1 MANEQINRRRIP
13 SDAHLTNPWMLQLAG
28 QDPKDSYMTLFVSM
42 DLNKVQELYH
52 KWPEMAGC
60 RLRIINHNGRVYK
73 NFHKWFKWDYCNSYG
88 DSRTTRH
95 FIRNYKNVY
104 ESVTNG
110 FDNQP
115 VVEIKPVIKYDLVRI
130 ANAATKRNLFN
141 KFIEAMADAV
151 KPKLKVIKGGL

>member
-1 MANEQINRRRIP
+1 
-13 SDAHLTNPWMLQLAG
+13 LQRAG
-28 QDPKDSYMTLFVSM
+28 QDPKDSYMTLFVST
-42 DLNKVQELYH
+42 DLNKVQELYF

-60 RLRIINHNGRVYK
+60 RLRIINHNGRVYR
-73 NFHKWFKWDYCNSYG
+73 NFIKWFKWDYCNSYS

-95 FIRNYKNVY
+95 FIENYRNVY

-110 FDNQP
+110 FDKETT
-115 VVEIKPVIKYDLVRI
+115 VTIKSDLVEL

-141 KFIEAMADAV
+141 LFIERMADAV

>member
-1 MANEQINRRRIP
+1 MTNEQINRRRIP

-42 DLNKVQELYH
+42 DLNKVQELYF

-73 NFHKWFKWDYCNSYG
+73 NFMKWFKWDYCNSYR
-88 DSRTTRH
+88 DSRTTNH
-95 FIRNYKNVY
+95 FIENYKNVY

-110 FDNQP
+110 FDKQTT
-115 VVEIKPVIKYDLVRI
+115 VTIKSDLVEI

-141 KFIEAMADAV
+141 MFVERMADAV
-151 KPKLKVIKGGL
+151 RPKLKVIKGGL

>member
-1 MANEQINRRRIP
+1 MTTEQVNRRRIP

-42 DLNKVQELYH
+42 DLNKVQELYF

-73 NFHKWFKWDYCNSYG
+73 NFMKWFKWDYCNSYR
-88 DSRTTRH
+88 DSRTTNH
-95 FIRNYKNVY
+95 FIENYKNVY

-110 FDNQP
+110 FDKQTT
-115 VVEIKPVIKYDLVRI
+115 VTIKSDLVEI

-141 KFIEAMADAV
+141 MFVERMADAV
-151 KPKLKVIKGGL
+151 RPKLKVIKGGL

>member
-1 MANEQINRRRIP
+1 MTNEQISRRRIP

-42 DLNKVQELYH
+42 DLNKVQELYF

-73 NFHKWFKWDYCNSYG
+73 NFMKWFKWDYCNSYR

-95 FIRNYKNVY
+95 FIENYRNVY

-110 FDNQP
+110 FDKQTTMT
-115 VVEIKPVIKYDLVRI
+115 IKSDLVEI

-141 KFIEAMADAV
+141 LFIERMADAV
-151 KPKLKVIKGGL
+151 RPKLKVIKGGL

>member
-1 MANEQINRRRIP
+1 MTNEQISRRRIP
-13 SDAHLTNPWMLQLAG
+13 SAAHLTNPWMLQLAG

-42 DLNKVQELYH
+42 DLNKVQELYF

-73 NFHKWFKWDYCNSYG
+73 NFMKWFKWDYCNSYR

-95 FIRNYKNVY
+95 FIENYRNVY

-110 FDNQP
+110 FDKQTTMT
-115 VVEIKPVIKYDLVRI
+115 IKSDLVEI

-141 KFIEAMADAV
+141 LFIERMADAV
-151 KPKLKVIKGGL
+151 RPKLKVIKGGL

>member
-1 MANEQINRRRIP
+1 MTTEQVNRRRIP

-42 DLNKVQELYH
+42 DLNKVQELYF

-73 NFHKWFKWDYCNSYG
+73 NFMKWFKWDYCNSYS

-95 FIRNYKNVY
+95 FIENYRNVY

-110 FDNQP
+110 FDKQTTMT
-115 VVEIKPVIKYDLVRI
+115 IKSDLVEI

-141 KFIEAMADAV
+141 LFIERMADAV
-151 KPKLKVIKGGL
+151 RPKLKVIKGGL

>member
-1 MANEQINRRRIP
+1 MTTEQVNRRRIP
-13 SDAHLTNPWMLQLAG
+13 SDAHITNPWMLQLAG

-73 NFHKWFKWDYCNSYG
+73 NFMKWFKWDYCNSYR

-115 VVEIKPVIKYDLVRI
+115 VVEIKPAIKYDLVRI